1 MWAVQYVLCAL
12 TCITFMRGT
21 HGLHEDCEV
30 APPVE
35 HATSEI
41 LISDSIN
48 TAIYSCEAGYLL
60 KGKNELTCYVK
71 SDQWQGEPPKCEKET
86 NLSERRKKILALAE
100 EPKVNLPLASQL
112 DLSCS
117 QGKAPQ
123 IRHGT
128 VVSYER
134 RRRGEKVFLVAYYG
148 CNENYEFESTD
159 ATAMYCRQK
168 EWVGEIPTCIP
179 LAEYSDDEDAD
190 DQYEEY
196 ETIDKDQATVNSNH
210 EQNSD
215 TDSDDVYEDEDEEEA
230 LGNEIASHKPPPPA
244 PPSPPTEVVIPE
256 RQIEDFEHFHPEPEI
271 VVKVAE
277 PEPQPELEVVSQPEP
292 QGETEQANRPEA
304 SEAEPQDNTQTQP
317 DSELKPEDAATDIT
331 IVIEPTSDPYTP
343 RLLDADCGKDQGGCA
358 HKCERLLF
366 PGENEPRL
374 KCSCFEGYALNTQ
387 DYATCHDVDECQE
400 SNGGC
405 SQICNNLPGS
415 YQCACQEGYQI
426 DVATGK
432 TCVDIDECI
441 LPEVI
446 AECSSGCE
454 NTPGSYRCILP
465 LIGKEEARE
474 EEPVPPVAVDAE
486 VTSEATT
493 TPAAPAAT
501 CNAGFILSPSGNECL
516 DINECEIIAEVDE
529 VDAARSLCQQKC
541 ENTIG
546 SYRCLCHDG
555 YHLDE
560 DKKSCIRDS
569 CEDLDNP
576 QLNRTRCAH
585 QCVNLANEQG
595 YECICPK
602 GYNLAEDHYSCEV
615 AESACTT
622 EQGYERCRP
631 GSCIPSEDNSSFICE
646 CPPGYVNEGN
656 GCKDIDECLEGTHL
670 CSHSCFNTEGA
681 YQCLCPGGMTLVEEF
696 TCVGEDPCAGNNNG
710 CEQICLTA
718 RGGSCSCREGFRLSE
733 DGKSCND
740 VDECAEGNGGC
751 QQVCQNLPGSHQCA
765 CDQGFELSKDKLTCV
780 DIDECSGLLS
790 GGCTHECINKE
801 GSFECG
807 CPLGYILQSDGR
819 SCRPALVGCPP
830 GSRQR
835 ETPEGGCEPITCE
848 LGFILGAVGKCVDID
863 ECQLN
868 RGGCSHDCQNIQG
881 SFKCFCPEGYQLDET
896 QRRCQDIDECQEN
909 NGGCLTGICVNELGG
924 FLCEDSTTTTSTTTT
939 RSPPV
944 VLRLPK
950 LPELPTR
957 PTLHDVAKPHVDSK
971 LPQYPARRPNL
982 NGQPLKPRLPELPR
996 LPKLPEVNRNP
1007 VSSFPRPSLE
1017 VRDQCVRFQA
1027 PANGRAHCN
1036 KYRHKKKY
1044 FYTTRCKVIC
1054 NSGYRLQG
1062 SEIRTCGASG
1072 KWDGQDNK
1080 CIAIKQQS
1088 TPSIGKSFGPCPP
1101 LQPAQNGLISPPSC
1115 TQRHS
1120 NFGDFCHLKCRKGFH
1135 AVGPSFITCMPM
1147 GWTFNNQLQCQP
1159 SLGNNLLPLLP
1170 SGRVQL
1176 PGPRRVK
1183 PFIRCPQNVVILLK
1197 PGQTKAHVILQAPQT
1212 NLDQRHITAQP
1223 PWAAQLQSHLP
1234 AGIHKV
1240 IFRAQNPSTKQAV
1253 GCQTVITIKNP
1264 IIAASPPPVSEKFSF
1279 NFNPAA
1285 RTTPIFQT
1293 SISGQHQRPASLF
1306 RSSSVPKIR
1315 EPAPFPL
1322 FNFDTLSSPKTIPAF
1337 NQRSSAKLID
1347 ASSSSLS
1354 SSSPSPFSLV
1364 GDAVAPSDVTV
1375 SSSDNS
1381 RLDLEL
1387 GSAKANYCPPS
1398 IEVYLKENQ
1407 NLRSVVWDE
1416 PRFEGKL
1423 LKIFKSHFPG
1433 ALFRL
1438 GEHTIKYEATTT
1450 DGLTLSCSFRI
1461 HIKAAKPTPAP
1472 SQPDINL
1479 PQLESLSSLAPA
1491 ELREAPSSSSS
1502 TSDQLFSGYDSY
1514 VVCPDKEPIRVTSQ
1528 QSVDLPVGCTLK
1540 NIRPQTSPQQTQHP
1554 KRGLLTSLW
1563 RSYARF

>member
-1 MWAVQYVLCAL
+1 MWAAQYVLCAL
-12 TCITFMRGT
+12 TCITFMR
-21 HGLHEDCEV
+21 
-30 APPVE
+30 
-35 HATSEI
+35 
-41 LISDSIN
+41 
-48 TAIYSCEAGYLL
+48 
-60 KGKNELTCYVK
+60 
-71 SDQWQGEPPKCEKET
+71 ET

-100 EPKVNLPLASQL
+100 EPKVNLPLASKL

-117 QGKAPQ
+117 QAKVQAPE
-123 IRHGT
+123 IRHGA

-134 RRRGEKVFLVAYYG
+134 RRKGEKVFLVAYYG

-179 LAEYSDDEDAD
+179 LAEYSEDEDTD

-196 ETIDKDQATVNSNH
+196 ETVDKDQGNVENNP
-210 EQNSD
+210 EQDGDSD
-215 TDSDDVYEDEDEEEA
+215 NDDVYEEDDEEEE
-230 LGNEIASHKPPPPA
+230 LGNEIASQKPPPPA
-244 PPSPPTEVVIPE
+244 PPSPPTEGVIQE
-256 RQIEDFEHFHPEPEI
+256 SQKEVFEHFQPEPEI

-277 PEPQPELEVVSQPEP
+277 PEPQPEVQVLSQPEP
-292 QGETEQANRPEA
+292 QGETQRVNPPEA
-304 SEAEPQDNTQTQP
+304 SDTEAQDNTQTQP
-317 DSELKPEDAATDIT
+317 DSELKAEDAATDIT

-343 RLLDADCGKDQGGCA
+343 RLLDSDCGKDQGGCA

-446 AECSSGCE
+446 AQCSSGCE

-465 LIGKEEARE
+465 LIGKEEAKE
-474 EEPVPPVAVDAE
+474 EEPAVPVAVATE
-486 VTSEATT
+486 VISEATT
-493 TPAAPAAT
+493 TPAASAAT
-501 CNAGFILSPSGNECL
+501 CNAGFILSPNGDECL

-560 DKKSCIRDS
+560 DKESCIRDS

-585 QCVNLANEQG
+585 QCVNSANGQG

-602 GYNLAEDHYSCEV
+602 GYNLAEDQYSCEV
-615 AESACTT
+615 AESPCTT

-646 CPPGYVNEGN
+646 CPPGYVNEGT

-670 CSHSCFNTEGA
+670 CSHSCLNTDGA

-765 CDQGFELSKDKLTCV
+765 CDQGFELSKDKLSCV

-807 CPLGYILQSDGR
+807 CPLGYVLQSDGR

-868 RGGCSHDCQNIQG
+868 RGGCSHDCQNTQG
-881 SFKCFCPEGYQLDET
+881 SFKCLCPEGYQLDET

-924 FLCEDSTTTTSTTTT
+924 FRCEDSTTTTTTTTT

-957 PTLHDVAKPHVDSK
+957 PKLHVVAKPHVQSK

-982 NGQPLKPRLPELPR
+982 LDVNRQPAEPRLPELPR
-996 LPKLPEVNRNP
+996 LPKLPEVTRNP
-1007 VSSFPRPSLE
+1007 VSSFPRPPLE

-1072 KWDGQDNK
+1072 QWDGQDNK
-1080 CIAIKQQS
+1080 CIAIKQHS

-1115 TQRHS
+1115 TQGHS

-1135 AVGPSFITCMPM
+1135 AAGPSFITCMPL

-1170 SGRVQL
+1170 AGRVQL

-1264 IIAASPPPVSEKFSF
+1264 IVAASPPPVSEKFSF
-1279 NFNPAA
+1279 NLNPAA

-1322 FNFDTLSSPKTIPAF
+1322 FNFDTISSPKTIPAF

-1354 SSSPSPFSLV
+1354 ASSPSPLPLV
-1364 GDAVAPSDVTV
+1364 GDVVAPSDVTV
-1375 SSSDNS
+1375 SGSDNS

-1450 DGLTLSCSFRI
+1450 DGVTLSCTFRI

-1472 SQPDINL
+1472 K
-1479 PQLESLSSLAPA
+1479 
-1491 ELREAPSSSSS
+1491 APSPSSSS
-1502 TSDQLFSGYDSY
+1502 TSNQLFSGYDSY